1 MREHGDVI
9 LRLARWLMQ
18 HRAMDGD
25 DIDVRSRWEDFMAQ
39 MKMLSTVFTLLLSS
53 SASAQETTKDE
64 PVRIPGLTKYEI
76 TRYVVSGKKQ
86 TIEFVYGAYPDCSP
100 LEWIEIRKLKEP
112 EHGAV
117 EIAPGEH
124 FNNDRTKCGNGKKIR
139 GQMVSY
145 KSSGRRRVNCNTD
158 RLRTTK

>member
-1 MREHGDVI
+1 
-9 LRLARWLMQ
+9 
-18 HRAMDGD
+18 
-25 DIDVRSRWEDFMAQ
+25 MAQ
-39 MKMLSTVFTLLLSS
+39 MKMLSTLFALLLSS
-53 SASAQETTKDE
+53 SVSAQEATKDE

-100 LEWIEIRKLKEP
+100 LEWIEIRKVKEP
-112 EHGAV
+112 EHGTV

-139 GQMVSY
+139 GQTVSY
-145 KSSGRRRVNCNTD
+145 KSSGGYTGPDAFDLLVLYPSGTAREMHFIMNVR
-158 RLRTTK
+158 